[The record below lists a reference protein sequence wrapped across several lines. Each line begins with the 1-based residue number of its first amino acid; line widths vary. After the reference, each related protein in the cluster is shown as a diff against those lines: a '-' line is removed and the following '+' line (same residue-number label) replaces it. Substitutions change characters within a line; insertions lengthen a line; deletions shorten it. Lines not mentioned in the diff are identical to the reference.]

1 MYINFN
7 LDYKKV
13 ICIFRYKKI
22 MKSILNFLAAL
33 FVWYVVISFITFNLH
48 IDTWH
53 FTARLSLLFFS
64 LITFVKINK

>member
-13 ICIFRYKKI
+13 ICIFRHKKI

-33 FVWYVVISFITFNLH
+33 FVWYVIISFITFNLH

>member
-1 MYINFN
+1 
-7 LDYKKV
+7 
-13 ICIFRYKKI
+13 
-22 MKSILNFLAAL
+22 MKSLLNFLTTL
-33 FVWYVVISFITFNLH
+33 FVWYVIISFITFNLH

>member
-1 MYINFN
+1 
-7 LDYKKV
+7 
-13 ICIFRYKKI
+13 

-53 FTARLSLLFFS
+53 FTARLSLFFFS